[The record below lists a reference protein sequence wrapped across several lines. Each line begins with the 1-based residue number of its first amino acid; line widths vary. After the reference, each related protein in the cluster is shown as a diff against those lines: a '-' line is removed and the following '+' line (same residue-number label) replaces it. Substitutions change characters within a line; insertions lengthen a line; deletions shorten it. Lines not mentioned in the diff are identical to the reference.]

1 LRKLVVYNTLG
12 FPNPSD
18 FTAFI
23 DGVRKAGADVLEVG
37 LPPRYAKYDGP
48 VIRRSHEI
56 VAKFGDLSGNLGEVA
71 RRAEIPVVILTYL
84 EDHIDHLD
92 QFLDSLKK
100 LNVEGVLFPDLLI
113 DFTQQ
118 IDLVVSKV
126 RAHGLKNVLFTSPS
140 VPDSFIK
147 RTGEITDMFLY
158 YGVRPTTGVPIP
170 VDVGALIRRVRN
182 MVRSELV
189 VGFGLS
195 GDKDIVSALRAGADG
210 IAVGTAVISELEKE
224 GVTEGLKLVSYYRG
238 VIDGV

>member
-1 LRKLVVYNTLG
+1 MYNTLG

-140 VPDSFIK
+140 VPDSFKSVQERSQICFS
-147 RTGEITDMFLY
+147 TMESDQPLVFQYLLMWELSYVGLEIW
-158 YGVRPTTGVPIP
+158 
-170 VDVGALIRRVRN
+170 
-182 MVRSELV
+182 
-189 VGFGLS
+189 
-195 GDKDIVSALRAGADG
+195 
-210 IAVGTAVISELEKE
+210 
-224 GVTEGLKLVSYYRG
+224 
-238 VIDGV
+238 